1 MSLDGDGLHVATATV
16 TATDT
21 EGLTAVQSFAVM
33 VPNRPPLAVESIP
46 AQVVEVGNT
55 GDLDMTPLFTDPD
68 GDALTYTA
76 VSADRGVAWVSVVEN
91 SISIL
96 AIAKGETTI
105 TVTATDNEGLAITQ
119 DFVVT
124 VPNQTPLAVGSIPA
138 QSVQVD
144 SVFRVDATPYFSDP
158 DGDSLVYAAA
168 TSDPAVA
175 TATASGAAVV
185 VTAVSKGEATV
196 TVTVTDTEGLVAT
209 QVFAVTVP
217 NRTPLATGSIEPQRF
232 EERETET
239 LDLTPYFSDPD
250 GDPLIFEAVSSA
262 ERVVTATVTDGE
274 LKLTGRRPGTATITI
289 TARDTEGLIAT
300 LSFEVRVTRSE
311 PNEPPLVTD
320 DPPSPSIP
328 PGEQFSTDLDDHFD
342 DPDDDPLTFGA
353 TSSNERVVTADIS
366 GQMLMLTAGDEGT
379 ANVGVTA
386 TDPQGQSASMQFR
399 VVVER
404 SGGGNQAPAVTARI
418 PNQHVAP
425 AGSFSADL
433 RDHFSDPDRETLGF
447 EAESAN
453 ENIATAAVSGFT
465 LTVTAVAN
473 GTTSITVT
481 ASDPGNR
488 SATLSFSVTV
498 EARSGGNQRP
508 TVSNAISFVEL
519 DPDDTYETDLDGHF
533 SDPDNDDLTYGAT
546 SSDGSV
552 ATAGVSGSDLTVTA
566 VAAGTATISVSAEDP
581 GGLSTGT
588 SFDVTVNA
596 PRPPNR
602 APTLK
607 QSPPDRNLIRNTA
620 LPVQGWRYFE
630 DPDGD
635 DLTYTGSSSNS
646 SVASIDQRSD
656 IYFEV
661 GTRSD
666 GSATITITAAD
677 PGGLTN
683 STAFT
688 VRVGNNAP
696 TVKSQ
701 ASALTSSP
709 GQVDTL
715 TLNGHFEDP
724 DDGDEL
730 SLSTSSSNT
739 DVVTT
744 STRFSALYGYYAS
757 IQGVAVGQA
766 TVTLTATDLGG
777 LSVSQS
783 FTVTVGS
790 NRPPTVDS
798 DFGFNLDLKV
808 GDTLSYVLSDYFSDP
823 DGDDLTYSAQVGV
836 FASVAVA
843 GDTLH
848 VIGESAGIS
857 PGTVT
862 ATDTGGKSVSFTFL
876 VYVRPATSQDLDAG
890 AAFSSTPG
898 AAMRGGTHAVV
909 AAARRRRRRDR
920 GGSHIIPL

>member
-1 MSLDGDGLHVATATV
+1 M

-21 EGLTAVQSFAVM
+21 EGLTAAQSFAVM
-33 VPNRPPLAVESIP
+33 VPNRPPLAVESVP

-55 GDLDMTPLFTDPD
+55 GDLDMTPLFSDPD

-76 VSADRGVAWVSVVEN
+76 VSADRDVAWVSVVEN

-96 AIAKGETTI
+96 AIAKGETKI
-105 TVTATDNEGLAITQ
+105 KVTATDTEGLAITQ

-209 QVFAVTVP
+209 QAFAVTVP

-250 GDPLIFEAVSSA
+250 GDPLIFEAMSSV
-262 ERVVTATVTDGE
+262 ERVVTATVTGGE

-320 DPPSPSIP
+320 NPPSQSIP
-328 PGEQFSTDLDDHFD
+328 PGEEYSTDLDDHFD

-353 TSSNERVVTADIS
+353 TSSNERVVTADVS

-453 ENIATAAVSGFT
+453 ESIATAAVSGFT
-465 LTVTAVAN
+465 LAVTGVAN

-498 EARSGGNQRP
+498 EARSSGNQRP
-508 TVSNAISFVEL
+508 TVSNVISFVEL

-552 ATAGVSGSDLTVTA
+552 ATVGVSGSDLTVTA

-596 PRPPNR
+596 PPPPNR
-602 APTLK
+602 APTVK
-607 QSPPDRNLIRNTA
+607 QSPPDRDLVRNTA

-661 GTRSD
+661 YTRSD
-666 GSATITITAAD
+666 GNATITITAAD

-688 VRVGNNAP
+688 VTVGNNAP

-701 ASALTSSP
+701 LSALTSSP

-715 TLNGHFEDP
+715 TLNGHFEDS
-724 DDGDEL
+724 DEGDEL

-766 TVTLTATDLGG
+766 TVTLTATDQGG

-790 NRPPTVDS
+790 NRPPTVDN

-808 GDTLSYVLSDYFSDP
+808 GETLSYVLSDYFSDL

-848 VIGESAGIS
+848 VTGESAGIS

-876 VYVRPATSQDLDAG
+876 VYVRPASSSQDLDFG

-920 GGSHIIPL
+920 RGSRIVNLTRRPGIAG